1 MCDFI
6 HNQNIKSL
14 IEYIVTKHLSATSSP
29 SSVTDRP
36 SLEDVATPYVQTLT
50 ILRKTY
56 EDDLR
61 IDKDQTV
68 DQEGREQSNGTGSY
82 YDHARSGM
90 SEKAME
96 DQRKFREV
104 DEEESY
110 FDCDDDEDGMQ
121 GMGDSRTMNETTDV
135 ENDLHRAPRMFSLT
149 EQTSSTD
156 SREEEIGHG
165 DERQQTTEAEN
176 GTGTVDA
183 PI

>member
-1 MCDFI
+1 MR
-6 HNQNIKSL
+6 NVYSVV
-14 IEYIVTKHLSATSSP
+14 IECLEL
-29 SSVTDRP
+29 TDIP
-36 SLEDVATPYVQTLT
+36 PLCIAA
-50 ILRKTY
+50 
-56 EDDLR
+56 
-61 IDKDQTV
+61 
-68 DQEGREQSNGTGSY
+68 G
-82 YDHARSGM
+82 
-90 SEKAME
+90 
-96 DQRKFREV
+96 QRKFREV

-121 GMGDSRTMNETTDV
+121 GVDDSRTMNETTDV
-135 ENDLHRAPRMFSLT
+135 ENDLHRTPRMFSLT